1 MLKNQNTR
9 RLIALGMASLMVLS
23 SAFVSDVKADAASK
37 KAVKRVTLKIG
48 KKKVTKKTVTL
59 AKGKS
64 ATLKVSVS
72 PSKAKKSVSFKSS
85 KKSVVSVSKKG
96 KLKAKKTGT
105 AKITVT
111 VKGKNKKSKKT
122 WVKVKVKAAVKKTTT
137 TAAKTTATPTPTAT
151 ATPAQDKDPYY
162 TPGPTRAPL
171 QSYTANVNPITQAK
185 YKSGM
190 PFYGGDPS
198 ILVDGDTVYLY
209 VGHDTSVGE
218 SYNIIDYSVY
228 SSKDLKNWDY
238 HGPVFTTEDISWA
251 NDQISAWA
259 GQVMERHG
267 RYYLYYCTW
276 DSTSKGKQSIGVAV
290 ADNPTGPFKDIGKP
304 LVKGTLT
311 EPPRNDPLVSTGTI
325 STLPPGLK
333 QTSKG
338 VEHRYLAWGNGK
350 LYVCELNEDMVSIK
364 DLNGDGKITAT
375 EKDTNGDDVAVDSPL
390 YGDIIC
396 KKSPTSYT
404 EAPWIYRRKDANGKP
419 YGKYYLFYAY
429 GWREQMAYTTT
440 DNLLTGTFEPG
451 KIIMEPAATS
461 NTNHMAVFDF
471 KGKTYFIY
479 HNGMLMG
486 GSGFRRSASI
496 AEVHF
501 NEDGSIN
508 YIPETAAG
516 INGTTTTIATTAGD
530 TLYHSH
536 FNNSTSDSDYPYLKI
551 AVSTTAT
558 NDTLDSQWVLVP
570 GKADTSN
577 AEYVS
582 IQSENKP
589 GLYLTANSDKTVTL
603 AQDAVY
609 KKGVPVS
616 EVGKAQTF
624 KKVAA
629 LDGTKGAYSYES
641 VTQPGLYI
649 TAGAKGLTLTNG
661 ADTAAVSFKETSDTM
676 NKSISAEQF
685 NATIYKLPLA
695 DTSLN

>member
-9 RLIALGMASLMVLS
+9 RLVALGMASLMVLS

-37 KAVKRVTLKIG
+37 KAVKSVTLKIG

-59 AKGKS
+59 TKGKS

-72 PSKAKKSVSFKSS
+72 PAKAKKSVSFKSS

-96 KLKAKKTGT
+96 KLKAKKAGT

-122 WVKVKVKAAVKKTTT
+122 WVKVKVTAAAKKTTT
-137 TAAKTTATPTPTAT
+137 TAAKTTATPTAT

-162 TPGPTRAPL
+162 TPGPTRVPK

-185 YKSGM
+185 YDDGT
-190 PFYGGDPS
+190 PYYGGDPS
-198 ILVDGDTVYLY
+198 VLVDGDTVYLY
-209 VGHDTSVGE
+209 VGHDVSVGE
-218 SYNIIDYSVY
+218 TYNIIDYSVY

-238 HGPVFTTEDISWA
+238 HGAVFTTEDISWA
-251 NDQISAWA
+251 NDQNSAWA

-276 DSTSKGKQSIGVAV
+276 DRTSKGKQSIGVAV

-304 LVKGTLT
+304 LVKGTTT
-311 EPPRNDPLVSTGTI
+311 EP
-325 STLPPGLK
+325 
-333 QTSKG
+333 QTSNWNDIDPTAWIETDDKG

-350 LYVCELNEDMVSIK
+350 LYVCELNEDMISIK

-440 DNLLTGTFEPG
+440 DDLLTGTFEPG
-451 KIIMEPAATS
+451 RIIMEPAATS

-496 AEVHF
+496 TEVHF
-501 NEDGSIN
+501 NDDGSIN

-536 FNNSTSDSDYPYLKI
+536 FKNSTSDSYYPYLKI

-558 NDTLDSQWVLVP
+558 DDTLDSQWVLVP

-603 AQDAVY
+603 AQDY
-609 KKGVPVS
+609 KYNENVLITDI
-616 EVGKAQTF
+616 GKAQTF

-629 LDGTKGAYSYES
+629 LDGTEGAYSYES

-661 ADTAAVSFKETSDTM
+661 ADTAAVSFKETSDAM

>member
-9 RLIALGMASLMVLS
+9 RLVALGMASLMVLS

-59 AKGKS
+59 TKGKS

-72 PSKAKKSVSFKSS
+72 PAKAKKSVSFKSS

-137 TAAKTTATPTPTAT
+137 TAAKTTPTPKPTAT

-162 TPGPTRAPL
+162 TPGPTRAPS

-185 YKSGM
+185 YSSGM

-209 VGHDTSVGE
+209 VGHDIATGE
-218 SYNIIDYSVY
+218 AYSIIDYSVY

-238 HGPVFTTEDISWA
+238 HGPVFKTSDISWA
-251 NDQISAWA
+251 SDKTSAWA

-276 DSTSKGKQSIGVAV
+276 DRTSKGKQSIGVAV

-311 EPPRNDPLVSTGTI
+311 EPETSGWNDIDPTAWIETD
-325 STLPPGLK
+325 
-333 QTSKG
+333 SKG

-350 LYVCELNEDMVSIK
+350 LYVCELNEDMISVK

-396 KKSPTSYT
+396 KASPTSYT

-440 DNLLTGTFEPG
+440 DDLLTGTFEPG

-536 FNNSTSDSDYPYLKI
+536 FKNSTSDKDYPYLKI

-609 KKGVPVS
+609 TKGVPVS

-661 ADTAAVSFKETSDTM
+661 ADTAAVSFKETSDAM